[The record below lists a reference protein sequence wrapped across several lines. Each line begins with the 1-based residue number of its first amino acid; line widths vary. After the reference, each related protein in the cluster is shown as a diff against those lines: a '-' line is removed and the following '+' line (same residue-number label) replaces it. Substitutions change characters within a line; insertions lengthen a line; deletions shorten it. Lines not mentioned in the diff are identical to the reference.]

1 MLANPSKNYLID
13 GFPRALDQAPYFE
26 QTVVECQQVLFY
38 DLSQEVMVERCMKR
52 AETSGRSDDNADTI
66 KKRVQNYFDSTIPV
80 IDYY

>member
-13 GFPRALDQAPYFE
+13 GFPRALDQATYFE